1 MLPSAKVYF
10 RIRIAIVTIVLSLVL
25 IWSCLPYDNK
35 VVLIVRI
42 KSEKIRYFAKGTFSS
57 HEKHANPPG
66 TYPVEISEVGMIIKT
81 GYGTRDRL
89 QARLATLGE
98 GWNVVNTIIAG
109 DYASTK
115 TRQGDLLK
123 NTDEMEV
130 HDVLEGLLDDEAVD
144 QDSRRMILYRRLQ
157 KAIEG
162 LDVEE
167 EIPDDV
173 RGMGWEL
180 DILKVNV
187 FCSTCLEH
195 PNSERTF
202 TE

>member
-1 MLPSAKVYF
+1 MLPSAKGYF

-35 VVLIVRI
+35 VVLIIRI

-57 HEKHANPPG
+57 HDKHANPPG

-98 GWNVVNTIIAG
+98 GWNVGNTIIAG

-123 NTDEMEV
+123 NADEMEV

-157 KAIEG
+157 KVIEG

-180 DILKVNV
+180 DILKVNI

-195 PNSERTF
+195 LNSERTF